1 MVEKAYDIMEEMEE
15 ELESAEEYALWAAEC
30 ARHNSPH
37 ASTLMSIAEDELKHF
52 EKLGEIL
59 KSYKDFGED
68 MQEFISLKHNHMLKK
83 HAKVKYILANAR
95 G

>member
-1 MVEKAYDIMEEMEE
+1 
-15 ELESAEEYALWAAEC
+15 
-30 ARHNSPH
+30 
-37 ASTLMSIAEDELKHF
+37 MSIAEDELKHF

-59 KSYKDFGED
+59 KSYKDFGDD
-68 MQEFISLKHNHMLKK
+68 MHEFISLKHNHMIKK

>member
-1 MVEKAYDIMEEMEE
+1 MIDKVYDLFEEMEE
-15 ELESAEEYALWAAEC
+15 ELEDAEKYALWAAEC
-30 ARHNSPH
+30 AKHNSSH

-59 KSYKDFGED
+59 KSYKGFGED
-68 MQEFISLKHNHMLKK
+68 MQAFIEKKHSHMLKK

-95 G
+95 

>member
-1 MVEKAYDIMEEMEE
+1 MVDKVYDIFEEMEE

-68 MQEFISLKHNHMLKK
+68 MQEFISLKHNHLLKK

-95 G
+95 